1 MDSSASMQN
10 PQGPRGHD
18 DIVNAAVGGSNNDL
32 YFGPDGQDAEAI
44 AQLPPAPPPPRYT
57 RTGQLIPEGKVMM
70 VNGGCVGEGDWKR
83 TNGAIQSMFEPLHH
97 VLTHEGK
104 VPLVLPSNGFW
115 LRAMTDQ
122 AVLEL
127 CRAYDIEPD
136 PEGDA
141 RKNRAAFLNYLGATY
156 LAAVV

>member
-1 MDSSASMQN
+1 MESSTTTTA
-10 PQGPRGHD
+10 QGSQSSTRQD
-18 DIVNAAVGGSNNDL
+18 DIVNTAGTDDK
-32 YFGPDGQDAEAI
+32 YFGPDGQGADTTPA
-44 AQLPPAPPPPRYT
+44 PPALPPPRYT
-57 RTGQLIPEGKVMM
+57 RGGQLIPEGKVMM
-70 VNGGCVGEGDWKR
+70 VNGGCVGEADWKR

-127 CRAYDIEPD
+127 CSAYDIEPD
-136 PEGDA
+136 PDGDP
-141 RKNRAAFLNYLGATY
+141 RKNRAAFLNYLGASY

>member
-1 MDSSASMQN
+1 M
-10 PQGPRGHD
+10 
-18 DIVNAAVGGSNNDL
+18 
-32 YFGPDGQDAEAI
+32 
-44 AQLPPAPPPPRYT
+44 
-57 RTGQLIPEGKVMM
+57 GKVTG
-70 VNGGCVGEGDWKR
+70 NGVSPNCYNSRSSLTK
-83 TNGAIQSMFEPLHH
+83 TLIIANGAIQSMFEPLHH

-115 LRAMTDQ
+115 LRAMTGMHIHSVPCDIKTDLVNLDQ

-141 RKNRAAFLNYLGATY
+141 RKNRAAFLSKSTANAFSLDCTTNIET
-156 LAAVV
+156 